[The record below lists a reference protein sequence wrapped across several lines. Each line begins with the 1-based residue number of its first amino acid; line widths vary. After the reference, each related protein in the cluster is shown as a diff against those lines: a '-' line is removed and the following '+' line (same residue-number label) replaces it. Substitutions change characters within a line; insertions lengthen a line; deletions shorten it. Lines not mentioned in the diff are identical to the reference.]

1 MRAAPLIQNYSTS
14 QISWLDQTFT
24 LVYEQTPSFTG
35 KPFSATTGLYYDYSR
50 WYDPSIGRFISE
62 DRSAGHV
69 SDPQSSNP
77 YVYVGNL
84 PTVRTDPT
92 GAAWCPG
99 ADTCEGEG
107 YNLLNTEPLT
117 QEELDSIQDPH
128 TRYICANNPPYCRG
142 MGYIQDDQSGGSLP
156 TTGDTSSPGGPG
168 SGSAGSGEPASTTV
182 TVQQGET
189 PSIQVDT
196 NIETIDPQT
205 IRFTQDSV
213 SRRFSDGR
221 YLVDTANDLRTGR
234 LSSED
239 IPSIRVVDFEGK
251 LYSLDNRRL
260 VAFQMAGVDVPVER
274 VPFAGQYESEF
285 WDKYSP
291 IWDGLRIIIRGIGI
305 WPPI

>member
-1 MRAAPLIQNYSTS
+1 MMPFLGIEQSLNAGFS
-14 QISWLDQTFT
+14 LDM
-24 LVYEQTPSFTG
+24 SSDRFTG
-35 KPFSATTGLYYDYSR
+35 KPYSSSIGLYYDLHR
-50 WYDPSIGRFISE
+50 WYDPSIGRFISP
-62 DRSAGHV
+62 DPKHGHL
-69 SDPQSSNP
+69 SNPQSLNLYI
-77 YVYVGNL
+77 YVVDR
-84 PTVRTDPT
+84 PTSLTDPT

-99 ADTCEGEG
+99 GDTCEGG
-107 YNLLNTEPLT
+107 YNLLNDQPYS
-117 QEELDSIQDPH
+117 QEQIDSIQDPH
-128 TRYICANNPPYCRG
+128 IREMCADNPLFCRG

>member
-1 MRAAPLIQNYSTS
+1 MMPFLGIEQSLNAGFS
-14 QISWLDQTFT
+14 LDM
-24 LVYEQTPSFTG
+24 SSDRFTG
-35 KPFSATTGLYYDYSR
+35 KPFSTTTGLYYEYSR

-62 DRSAGHV
+62 DPSAGRL
-69 SDPQSSNP
+69 SDPQSLNA

-99 ADTCEGEG
+99 SEACNGYPILNDQPLSQDELNKITDPYDRETCIQNPLFCRGYGLTSDESTPTGEG
-107 YNLLNTEPLT
+107 VGTGDN
-117 QEELDSIQDPH
+117 
-128 TRYICANNPPYCRG
+128 AG
-142 MGYIQDDQSGGSLP
+142 
-156 TTGDTSSPGGPG
+156 TGDTSSPGGPG
-168 SGSAGSGEPASTTV
+168 SGSARSGEPASTTV